1 MFLPKA
7 DGMELVLEFRELTA
21 DGRSLS
27 FAVIDRAFSKAQDRA
42 PDDTLASERTRPRT
56 SRPFAWIDGDLE
68 QASAEARASGRKLI
82 LDFWATWC
90 GPCHSLMNDLERR
103 RGGSGLECRLRGS

>member
-27 FAVIDRAFSKAQDRA
+27 FAVIDRAFSKALTD
-42 PDDTLASERTRPRT
+42 E
-56 SRPFAWIDGDLE
+56 
-68 QASAEARASGRKLI
+68 
-82 LDFWATWC
+82 
-90 GPCHSLMNDLERR
+90 
-103 RGGSGLECRLRGS
+103 RGG